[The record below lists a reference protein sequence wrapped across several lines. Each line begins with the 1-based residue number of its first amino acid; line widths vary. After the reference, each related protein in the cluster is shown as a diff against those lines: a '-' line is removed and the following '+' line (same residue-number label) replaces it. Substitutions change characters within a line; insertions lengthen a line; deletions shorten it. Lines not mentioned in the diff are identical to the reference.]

1 MPEKKPETDID
12 TQVVH
17 AGERKTMPPGQ
28 PTSMPVYSSVTYAYD
43 SMAEMDRV
51 FAGQAP
57 GYVYTRHGNPT
68 TDALADVLCEIE
80 SGATA
85 CVYASGMAALHAALL
100 TCGVSAGTTV
110 LASQDLYGATTNL
123 LHSIFGNLGVKTVTA
138 DFSDL
143 GQVRALAKETKPRV
157 LLAETISNP
166 LLKVC
171 DIGACAEIAREAGA
185 RLIID
190 NTFAS
195 PCLCQPLKH
204 GADIVV
210 HSATKFLGGHA
221 DAMGGVAISQHEV
234 DGDSLVRVMKYVG
247 GVLSPW
253 DAHEILRG
261 IKTLAVRMERH
272 CENASAV
279 VAWFSKDARVARV
292 HYPGME
298 GTDVSGVQHAGT
310 EGTHASGV
318 QHAGRHASGEVANRI
333 LRSPYFGALVS
344 IELKDN
350 SREAAFRFMD
360 ALRLCVRSTS
370 LGDVFTSVLHPA
382 TASHRDL
389 DPPRRDA
396 LGITEGLIR
405 MSVGIENVNDI
416 IADIEQALNAVSVPG
431 AVATGS

>member
-1 MPEKKPETDID
+1 MAEAKKQNLD

-17 AGERKTMPPGQ
+17 AGERNDPPAGA
-28 PTSMPVYSSVTYAYD
+28 PTSMPVYTSVTYAYD
-43 SMAEMDRV
+43 SVAEMDRV
-51 FAGQAP
+51 FAGEAS

-68 TDALADVLCEIE
+68 TDALAEVLREIE
-80 SGATA
+80 AGASA
-85 CVYASGMAALHAALL
+85 CVYASGMAALHAAFL
-100 TCGVSAGTTV
+100 TSGIAAGTTV
-110 LASQDLYGATTNL
+110 LASQDLYGATTSL
-123 LHSIFGNLGVKTVTA
+123 LHTVFGALGVKTVTVDFA
-138 DFSDL
+138 DLD
-143 GQVRALAKETKPRV
+143 QVRAAARENKPRV

-166 LLKVC
+166 LLKIC
-171 DIGACAEIAREAGA
+171 DIDACGEIAREVGA

-195 PCLCQPLKH
+195 PYLCQPLSH

-221 DAMGGVAISQHEV
+221 DAMGGVAISRHDADRE
-234 DGDSLVRVMKYVG
+234 SLVRVMKYVG

-279 VAWFSKDARVARV
+279 AAWLNKDARVGRV
-292 HYPGME
+292 HYPE
-298 GTDVSGVQHAGT
+298 F
-310 EGTHASGV
+310 GTHASGV
-318 QHAGRHASGEVANRI
+318 
-333 LRSPYFGALVS
+333 LRDSYFGALVS

-350 SREAAFRFMD
+350 TREAAFRFMD
-360 ALRLCVRSTS
+360 ALKLCVRSTS

-389 DPPRRDA
+389 DPARREA
-396 LGITEGLIR
+396 LGIGDGLIR
-405 MSVGIENVNDI
+405 MSVGIESAGDI
-416 IADIEQALNAVSVPG
+416 IADIEQALNAVSAPG
-431 AVATGS
+431 AVATG

>member
-1 MPEKKPETDID
+1 MTEKKTETDID
-12 TQVVH
+12 TKVVH
-17 AGERKTMPPGQ
+17 AGEGKPTPPGQ
-28 PTSMPVYSSVTYAYD
+28 PTSMPIYSSVTYTYD

-51 FAGQAP
+51 FAGDAP

-68 TDALADVLCEIE
+68 TDVLADTLCEIE
-80 SGATA
+80 AGAVA
-85 CVYASGMAALHAALL
+85 CVYATGMAALHAALL

-110 LASQDLYGATTNL
+110 LASQDLYGATTGL
-123 LHSIFGNLGVKTVTA
+123 LCSIFGALGVKTVTA
-138 DFSDL
+138 DFADL
-143 GQVRALAKETKPRV
+143 DQVRTLAKENQPRV

-171 DIGACAEIAREAGA
+171 DIDACAEIAREVGA

-195 PCLCQPLKH
+195 PYLCQPLKH

-221 DAMGGVAISQHEV
+221 DAMGGVAISQHEA
-234 DGDSLVRVMKYVG
+234 DGESLVRIMKYVG

-279 VAWFSKDARVARV
+279 AARLSKDARVSRV
-292 HYPGME
+292 HYPGM
-298 GTDVSGVQHAGT
+298 GDA
-310 EGTHASGV
+310 HASGGHHPV
-318 QHAGRHASGEVANRI
+318 
-333 LRSPYFGALVS
+333 LRPPHSGALVA

-350 SREAAFRFMD
+350 SREGAFRFMD
-360 ALRLCVRSTS
+360 ALKLCVRSTS

-389 DPPRRDA
+389 DPARRDA
-396 LGITEGLIR
+396 LGISEGLIR
-405 MSVGIENVNDI
+405 ISVGIESVNDI
-416 IADIEQALNAVSVPG
+416 IADIEQALNAVSESQRVG
-431 AVATGS
+431 TARG